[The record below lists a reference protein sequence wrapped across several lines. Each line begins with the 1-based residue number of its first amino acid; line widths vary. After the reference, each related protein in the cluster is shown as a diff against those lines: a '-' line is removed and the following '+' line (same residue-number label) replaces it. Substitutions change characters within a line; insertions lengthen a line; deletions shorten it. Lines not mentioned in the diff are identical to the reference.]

1 MSVLEITAPTRP
13 RSSVREETVPVR
25 LAALGLSAAPSF
37 LEPRQAA
44 AGSGRTL
51 WDMLRLSWTEPQMQ
65 RDLLG
70 L

>member
-1 MSVLEITAPTRP
+1 MSVLEIEAPTRP
-13 RSSVREETVPVR
+13 RASVRDEAVPVR

-37 LEPRQAA
+37 LEPTHAA
-44 AGSGRTL
+44 AGPGRTL
-51 WDMLRLSWTEPQMQ
+51 WDKLRLSWTEPQTQ